1 MIRKTLELFGEG
13 ESPILIADI
22 NKGEIKTNCGD
33 SAYDFVID
41 IKTLADFMFEVI
53 NIYAIYNH
61 TEEVPKKK
69 KDRSPE
75 PSPFDLTPELGDFC
89 QELLSEDQ
97 ENEALLA
104 NAEVEKLLTKKGRKE
119 KTK

>member
-41 IKTLADFMFEVI
+41 IKTLSDFMFEVI
-53 NIYAIYNH
+53 NIAAIYDH
-61 TEEVPKKK
+61 TAETTEKIDDEE
-69 KDRSPE
+69 
-75 PSPFDLTPELGDFC
+75 
-89 QELLSEDQ
+89 
-97 ENEALLA
+97 
-104 NAEVEKLLTKKGRKE
+104 KE
-119 KTK
+119 KDK

>member
-41 IKTLADFMFEVI
+41 IKTLENFMFEVI
-53 NIYAIYNH
+53 NIYAIYGH
-61 TEEVPKKK
+61 TEEATEKK
-69 KDRSPE
+69 KDCSPE
-75 PSPFDLTPELGDFC
+75 PSPLDLTPELGDLC
-89 QELLSEDQ
+89 QKLLSEDQ

-104 NAEVEKLLTKKGRKE
+104 NAEVKKMTTKKGK
-119 KTK
+119 K